1 MYIRFPSLVMAGSPA
16 ITYDT
21 DAQAFITAANIT
33 NTTQRNAIN
42 QLVNSLK
49 SNGVWAK
56 CLAIYP
62 FVGGTEA
69 SHKFNLK
76 NPLDT
81 NAAFRLVFQTGW
93 THSSGGAV
101 PNGSTYANTFLVP
114 SASLGLNNKHLSYFS
129 TSSGSTASLMGV
141 DDGSNTDGL
150 IPNFSNTGDNYSTLS
165 SSVSLKSGG
174 VSLGFHLITRTVST
188 SHSYFRNGANKLTTT
203 DNSVGNS
210 NSSIYL
216 GARNLNG
223 GGSQGTTRGCSFAS
237 IGSGLTDTE
246 VSNFYTAVQAF
257 QTSLGR

>member
-1 MYIRFPSLVMAGSPA
+1 MIKSISGIISKSVIL
-16 ITYDT
+16 DT
-21 DAQAFITAANIT
+21 DAQTFITAANIT

-42 QLVNSLK
+42 QLVINLK
-49 SNGVWAK
+49 NNGIWSK

-62 FVGGTEA
+62 FVGGVEA

-101 PNGSTYANTFLVP
+101 PNGNTYANTFLVP
-114 SASLGLNNKHLSYFS
+114 SASLGLNDKHLSYFS

-141 DDGSNTDGL
+141 DDGGNSDGL
-150 IPNFSNTGDNYSTLS
+150 VPNFSNAGDNYSSLS
-165 SSVSLKSGG
+165 APAALKSGG
-174 VSLGFHLITRTVST
+174 VSLGFHLITRTSST
-188 SHSYFRNGANKLTTT
+188 NYSYFRNGANKITTT
-203 DNSVGNS
+203 ATSSNNS
-210 NSSIYL
+210 NLSIYI

-223 GGSQGTTRGCSFAS
+223 GGSQGTSRGCSFAS

-246 VSNFYTAVQAF
+246 VTNFYSTVQTF